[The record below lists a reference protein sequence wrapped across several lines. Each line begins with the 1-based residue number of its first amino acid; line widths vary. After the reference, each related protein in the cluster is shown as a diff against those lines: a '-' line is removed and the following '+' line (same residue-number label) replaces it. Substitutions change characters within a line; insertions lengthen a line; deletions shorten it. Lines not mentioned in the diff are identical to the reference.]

1 MGESAVAMRTL
12 VFIPAWNE
20 EASVAAVIAGVRERL
35 PDADV
40 LVVDDGSI
48 DATAD
53 TARAAGAVV
62 ASLPFNQG
70 LGAALQT
77 GYLYAL
83 RQGYDFCAHL
93 DADGQHPPPEVARLL
108 EEVRADHADLVIGSR
123 YRDPGQAESDD
134 YQPTISRRIGTSVF
148 RFFLTLATRQ
158 RFTDTT
164 SGMRAANR
172 RVMELFS
179 ENYSPD
185 FAEIESLQ
193 LAVRQG
199 LRVEEVPVRML
210 ERAGGT
216 SFLTPLRSAFFIFKG
231 LIVLLVGQFRPRR
244 GGGGAVRRSAQA
256 ASCAGEQRG
265 ALLAESSDHPAVHL
279 TAQTRILAAIIAI
292 AFMVMILELIRRDRL
307 QERYSVVWFVAGLAM
322 LLGAAF
328 PGLLTLVADVMGVR
342 DTNVALFSIVL
353 LMLLGLALNFSV
365 IMSRQAAQI
374 TRLAQER
381 ALEKAREQAATEN
394 GGSAQAGTEG
404 PPAPAPRRR

>member
-1 MGESAVAMRTL
+1 MRTL

-20 EASVAAVIAGVRERL
+20 ADSVAAVIADVRERL

-40 LVVDDGSI
+40 LVVDDGSN
-48 DATAD
+48 DETG
-53 TARAAGAVV
+53 ARAAEAGATV

-83 RQGYDFCAHL
+83 REGYDFCAHL
-93 DADGQHPPPEVARLL
+93 DADGQHPPAEVARLL
-108 EEVRADHADLVIGSR
+108 AEVRADRADLVIGSR
-123 YRDPGQAESDD
+123 YREAGADGEGTDGVIGDD
-134 YQPTISRRIGTSVF
+134 YKPTLSRRIGTGVF

-210 ERAGGT
+210 ERAGGS

-231 LIVLLVGQFRPRR
+231 MIVLLVGQFRPRKV
-244 GGGGAVRRSAQA
+244 GA
-256 ASCAGEQRG
+256 
-265 ALLAESSDHPAVHL
+265 
-279 TAQTRILAAIIAI
+279 
-292 AFMVMILELIRRDRL
+292 
-307 QERYSVVWFVAGLAM
+307 ER
-322 LLGAAF
+322 
-328 PGLLTLVADVMGVR
+328 
-342 DTNVALFSIVL
+342 
-353 LMLLGLALNFSV
+353 
-365 IMSRQAAQI
+365 
-374 TRLAQER
+374 
-381 ALEKAREQAATEN
+381 
-394 GGSAQAGTEG
+394 
-404 PPAPAPRRR
+404 